1 MHTKHHAPAPAP
13 GKKRKATSVH
23 TAAPKRVRSSPS
35 KLEVLEVDPRLYLR
49 ACTGHEPGLMRL
61 PRMWGVCDEGE
72 SMEDGE
78 LLPGVREVFGDLEWG
93 IVWRRGGGVAGC
105 GGGEGVVQWRPVV
118 WD

>member
-1 MHTKHHAPAPAP
+1 
-13 GKKRKATSVH
+13 
-23 TAAPKRVRSSPS
+23 
-35 KLEVLEVDPRLYLR
+35 
-49 ACTGHEPGLMRL
+49 
-61 PRMWGVCDEGE
+61 
-72 SMEDGE
+72 MEDGE